1 VRPEERLERFADLTV
16 RLGANV
22 QPGQDVVLIA
32 NVEQA
37 PVARAIARAAYRA
50 GAVHV
55 VPHFEDTHLRAAA
68 VELGPKDALG
78 WSPPHL
84 LHWVERWE
92 VESPA
97 LIRLA
102 GEPNSELLA
111 GLDQELVGRSEQR
124 ELRAAVLSLVLE
136 RRLNWVVVAAP
147 TPGWAATVFGEP
159 DLERL
164 WDAVATA
171 MRLDEPDPIAAW
183 RERAATLSERARGLG
198 ERRFDSIR
206 FTGPGTDLTVGLA
219 PGADWLCATHES
231 QSGIEH
237 LANIPTEE
245 VFTSPDWRRAEGV
258 VRSTYPLVVPGVGTA
273 VRDLELRFE
282 NGRVV
287 EVRATSGAEVIR
299 RQLAVDPQAASLG
312 EIALVDG
319 TSRVRQAGLVFWDS
333 LFDENATC
341 HIAYGRGIPFVLPDG
356 HRLSAEEQLERGINV
371 STIHTDLMVGGP
383 DVDVDG
389 LDADGAAT
397 PIIRDETWVL

>member
-1 VRPEERLERFADLTV
+1 VTPEERLERFAELTV

-37 PVARAIARAAYRA
+37 PAARAIARAAYRA

-55 VPHFEDTHLRAAA
+55 VTHFEDSHLRAAA

-84 LHWVERWE
+84 LDWVKKWE
-92 VESPA
+92 VEAPA

-124 ELRAAVLSLVLE
+124 ELRAAILSLVLE

-147 TPGWAATVFGEP
+147 SPGWAATVFGEP
-159 DLERL
+159 DVERL

-183 RERAATLSERARGLG
+183 REHAATLSERARRLG
-198 ERRFDSIR
+198 ERRFDGVR
-206 FTGPGTDLTVGLA
+206 FRGPGTDLTVGLVS
-219 PGADWLCATHES
+219 GADWLCATQES
-231 QSGIEH
+231 QTGIEH

-282 NGRVV
+282 NGRAVD
-287 EVRATSGAEVIR
+287 VRATGGVEVIR

-319 TSRVRQAGLVFWDS
+319 TSRVRQTRLVFSDS

-356 HRLSAEEQLERGINV
+356 HRLSAEARLERGINV

-383 DVDVDG
+383 DVEVDG
-389 LDADGAAT
+389 LDDEGAAT